1 MYWKINSLLR
11 LALIGW
17 LMLFGAA
24 GTAQSEWRRAESA
37 NFILYSE
44 GSEAEIRQKAERL
57 EQFDQLLRMFTA
69 VETERTGP
77 KFRVFELKN
86 YGSVSR
92 RFHGT
97 ALGVYMPN
105 LRGPFALVPREDF
118 WYGRMGSTAQE
129 VLFHEY
135 THHYML
141 QHFPGSY
148 PGWYVEGFAEFFSTV
163 AFLESGEV
171 EIGLPIQGHIPY
183 LTEPGNWVDY
193 EDMMTNRV
201 GIGHWSYSQGWLL
214 VHYATFNTEAREAL
228 AAYLDAMRRG
238 SNAREAYDSVFG
250 NLDWSIHGAV
260 RRYYRNDEVPV
271 RRAEIEFQPVGDIE
285 VSVLSEEQADTAL
298 LYARIE
304 NAYGG
309 RVRSVARDYPDSA
322 QAQAE
327 LADFLVADE
336 DYDDAIAAGRRAVE
350 IDPDL
355 VDANLMLGAALI
367 AAARDS
373 DNSDDPR
380 LSEGR
385 DYVARAN
392 RADPSLPLALYLYYR
407 SFPPGAAKPEH
418 AHAALEQAYIFVPQS
433 PTVRT
438 ALAIDF
444 VEQSRFEEACLVLM
458 PVINSLHHD
467 HRDQLAEHVLELIEA
482 EQSDTS
488 GLVDEHE
495 ELDEYR

>member
-1 MYWKINSLLR
+1 M
-11 LALIGW
+11 
-17 LMLFGAA
+17 LMLFIAA
-24 GTAQSEWRRAESA
+24 PAAAEWRRAESQ

-44 GSEAEIRQKAERL
+44 GDEAEVRQKATQL

-69 VETERTGP
+69 VENERAGP
-77 KFRVFELKN
+77 KFRVYELN
-86 YGSVSR
+86 DYGAVSR

-105 LRGPFALVPREDF
+105 LRGPFALVPRADV
-118 WYGRMGSTAQE
+118 WYGRMGTTAQE
-129 VLFHEY
+129 ILFHEY

-148 PGWYVEGFAEFFSTV
+148 PSWYVEGFAEFFSTI

-171 EIGLPIQGHIPY
+171 EIGRPIQGHIPY

-193 EDMMTNRV
+193 EDMMTNRI
-201 GIGHWSYSQGWLL
+201 GTGHWSYSQGWLL
-214 VHYATFNTEAREAL
+214 VHYASFNAQARVAL

-238 SNAREAYDSVFG
+238 STAREAYDSVFG

-271 RRAEIEFQPVGDIE
+271 RRSRIDFEPVGDID
-285 VSVLSEEQADTAL
+285 VTVLSEEQAEMAL
-298 LYARIE
+298 LYARIG

-309 RVRSVARDYPDSA
+309 KVRAVARDYPQSA

-336 DYDDAIAAGRRAVE
+336 HYDDAIAAGRRAVA
-350 IDPDL
+350 IDSAN

-367 AAARDS
+367 AAARDGG
-373 DNSDDPR
+373 NPADPR
-380 LSEGR
+380 WNEGR

-407 SFPPGAAKPEH
+407 SFPPGAQKPES
-418 AHAALEQAYIFVPQS
+418 AHAALEQAYLFVQQS
-433 PTVRT
+433 PAVRT

-444 VEQSRFEEACLVLM
+444 IEQSRFDEARLILM

-467 HRDQLAEHVLELIEA
+467 HRDQLAEHVLALIEA
-482 EQSDTS
+482 RRSDTS
-488 GLVDEHE
+488 GLVDRYD